1 MLILDISKA
10 YSVIKTQNR
19 LDYCVSIQNI
29 KHEIKQVYD
38 GIATYL

>member
-19 LDYCVSIQNI
+19 LEYFVSIQNM
-29 KHEIKQVYD
+29 KPEIKQVYD